1 MVLARLNIARQALAE
16 ATSIPDVQEQLAEI
30 SAMDRYVK
38 QRDYSLECQNDVLE
52 LKLRAER
59 RLGEL
64 IGEQVDHTGGG
75 DRKSESRHVTP
86 NRDLPDGVTKMQSH
100 RYQEAASVPECIAGS
115 VR

>member
-1 MVLARLNIARQALAE
+1 MGNRDD
-16 ATSIPDVQEQLAEI
+16 SKC
-30 SAMDRYVK
+30 VK
-38 QRDYSLECQNDVLE
+38 GPHQHQIQNDVLE

-64 IGEQVDHTGGG
+64 IGETVKPGNPQLLHDETIGRLPQGV
-75 DRKSESRHVTP
+75 SRT
-86 NRDLPDGVTKMQSH
+86 QSH